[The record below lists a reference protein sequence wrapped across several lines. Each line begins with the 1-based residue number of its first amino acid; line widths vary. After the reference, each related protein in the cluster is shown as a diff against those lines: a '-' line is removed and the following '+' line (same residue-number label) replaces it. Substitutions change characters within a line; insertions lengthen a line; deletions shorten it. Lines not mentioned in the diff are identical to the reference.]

1 MAITPTARGEKLKS
15 HLERKFIRG
24 DGNLGVSVV
33 GDIERARYITESF
46 KKTEGL
52 PWVIRRAMAFQH
64 YLENKTIFIMD
75 DELLMVHVGK
85 DLTSLPFFPDFYNR
99 TILKQT
105 LASEYALTPEEWG
118 ELEEICD
125 YWEGNCSEDKIVAQ
139 FSDEIKKNVYFAPN
153 ETFNWRNNYTTLYRY
168 SGNSPGAD
176 LQYLW
181 AKGLDGIQEDIKKS
195 MEKYDPAFCEDPA
208 QVEDHMKRYTQLKA
222 MLIASDAMR
231 MYCQRHIDMAK
242 EAAEKETDPQ
252 RKKELLDMA
261 ESMDIST
268 PTTHFQKALQL
279 MWLEHSTSRSQEM
292 QAAGSPHRFDYLLY
306 PFYKADIE
314 SGYITEEYAR
324 ELMEDMWLKYERV
337 MGCLVP
343 TATRASAAGSNML
356 FQHFTLGGVD
366 PDTGRDI
373 TNDISY
379 MALETSMALKTVQ
392 PALSIRV
399 HSGTPDKLLATCW
412 HVLKG
417 GSGGNPSF
425 FGDRP
430 VIEHLLDMGVTLHD
444 ARNNCV
450 AGCVAVCI
458 EGLDI
463 LDQLK
468 VNGSLNCPWVFSLAL
483 NRGVD
488 MMNGDTTGGVD
499 AGDPAEWTT
508 YQDFVDAFMKQVHK
522 LFYWGHKAGLIARH
536 IDSDHN
542 KLPWQSCLHPRC
554 IERGVDARDIEGAD
568 YSYPFFGCVSGIVD
582 VADAIRAIGD
592 VCWDKKLCTIPEL
605 IEICKN
611 NWADREDI
619 HQACL
624 DAPKF
629 GDGDEDVADILN
641 ALYEAIGAEAASYR
655 DSTGQKYDAQY
666 HSVSTF
672 AHFGFWTPALPNGRR
687 AGEPLY
693 DGGISP
699 AAGHGKDPMTVLE
712 QVAKID
718 ATKTQRIL
726 HNMRLSANTTDQQ
739 FIQLMRTWADLDLS
753 QIQFNVVDSETLY
766 AAKENPD
773 DYEDLLVRVAGY
785 SAVYINLAPNIQD
798 TIIART
804 ELEV

>member
-1 MAITPTARGEKLKS
+1 MAIAPTKRGETLKS

-24 DGNLGVSVV
+24 DGNLGITVV
-33 GDIERARYITESF
+33 ADIERARYLTESF
-46 KKTEGL
+46 KQTEGK
-52 PWVIRRAMAFQH
+52 PWVIRRALAFEH
-64 YLENKTIFIMD
+64 YLKNKTIFIMP

-85 DLTSLPFFPDFYNR
+85 DLRSLPFYPDFY
-99 TILKQT
+99 TKPILYQCM
-105 LASEYALTPEEWG
+105 ASKFALTPEEWA
-118 ELEEICD
+118 ELEEIAE
-125 YWEGNCSEDKIVAQ
+125 YWKGKCSEDKIVAQ
-139 FSDEIKKNVYFAPN
+139 FTDEIMDNVYSDPANPFA
-153 ETFNWRNNYTTLYRY
+153 WRGVYTTLYRY

-176 LQYLW
+176 LPFLW
-181 AKGLDGIQEDIKKS
+181 ENGLDGIQAKIRES
-195 MEKYDPAFCEDPA
+195 MKKYDPAECEDPSK
-208 QVEDHMKRYTQLKA
+208 VKDYMDRYTELKA

-231 MYCQRHIDMAK
+231 MYCQRHIDMAL

-252 RKKELLDMA
+252 RKKELLEMA
-261 ESMDIST
+261 KSMDIST
-268 PTTHFQKALQL
+268 PTEHFQKALQL

-306 PFYKADIE
+306 PYYKKDIE

-343 TATRASAAGSNML
+343 AQTRSNAVGSNML
-356 FQHFTLGGVD
+356 FQHFTLGGID

-373 TNDISY
+373 TNDLSY
-379 MALETSMALKTVQ
+379 LALDTSMALKTVQ

-399 HSGTPDKLLATCW
+399 HPGTPDKLLAKCW
-412 HVLKG
+412 ECLKE

-430 VIEHLLDMGVTLHD
+430 VIEHLLNMGVSLHD

-468 VNGSLNCPWVFSLAL
+468 VNGSLNCPFLFSAAL
-483 NRGVD
+483 NHGKDVLTGEQVGVD
-488 MMNGDTTGGVD
+488 C
-499 AGDPAEWTT
+499 GDPNDMTT
-508 YQDFVDAFMKQVHK
+508 YKDLEKAFLAQVHK
-522 LFYWGHKAGLIARH
+522 IFYWGHKAGLIARN
-536 IDSDHN
+536 IDSEHN

-554 IERGVDARDIEGAD
+554 IERGVDARDIEGCD

-582 VADAIRAIGD
+582 VADAIRAIQD
-592 VCWDKKLCTIPEL
+592 VVFDKKLVTMQEMAD
-605 IEICKN
+605 ICAN
-611 NWADREDI
+611 NWEGREDLR
-619 HQACL
+619 QACL

-629 GDGDEDVADILN
+629 GDGEDLVADILN
-641 ALYEAIGAEAASYR
+641 DLYEGIGAEAASFT
-655 DSTGQKYDAQY
+655 DATGQKYDAQY

-672 AHFGFWTPALPNGRR
+672 DSYGKMTPAIPNGRR
-687 AGEPLY
+687 HYDPLY

-699 AAGHGKDPMTVLE
+699 LAGHGKDPVTVLE

-726 HNMRLSANTTDQQ
+726 HNMRLSTNTTPKQ
-739 FIQLMRTWADLDLS
+739 FIQLMHTWADMNLS
-753 QIQFNVVDSETLY
+753 QIQFNVVDSEVLY
-766 AAKENPD
+766 DAKENPD
-773 DYEDLLVRVAGY
+773 NYEDLLVRVAGF
-785 SAVYINLAPNIQD
+785 SAVYINLAPHVQD